1 MPLSREQKQE
11 IVKNL
16 ADKLKNSKSVVFS
29 DFHGLTVSD
38 SEDLRISLREQK
50 IEYQVI
56 KKNLLKIA
64 LEKASLKVGIDDI
77 SGCVSVALSPKDEVA
92 IPRIL
97 KQFSDQH
104 EQLKMLK
111 GILDNREVDLSMLEK
126 LAVLPSKE
134 ELLGKTIGAL
144 KGNLYG
150 LVNVLQGNIRGL
162 VYVLQEHIKNINN

>member
-1 MPLSREQKQE
+1 MPLSRDQKQE

-16 ADKLKNSKSVVFS
+16 ADKLKISKAVVFN
-29 DFHGLTVSD
+29 DFQGLTVAD
-38 SEDLRISLREQK
+38 AQDLRRSLREEE
-50 IEYQVI
+50 IEYQVV

-64 LEKASLKVGIDDI
+64 LKKAGLKIKIDDI
-77 SGCVSVALSPKDEVA
+77 TGPVSIALSPKDEVA
-92 IPRIL
+92 PARIL

-111 GILDNREVDLSMLEK
+111 GILDGNKTDVSMLEK
-126 LAVLPSKE
+126 LALLPSKE

-150 LVNVLQGNIRGL
+150 LVNVLQGNMRGL
-162 VYVLQEHIKNINN
+162 VYVLQAHLKNINN